1 MPLVNY
7 EREVERFI
15 EFASDENVT
24 AGERFLWY
32 ALMHLMHERAQGR
45 VWPDDYIRLSN
56 DRILAYM
63 PGKYDTLAAARN
75 RLKQR
80 GLIDFKN
87 GNRNK
92 AVPAYKMRYFFPE
105 KIESLEFDGTGYT
118 EKSDNNG
125 CYTEK
130 SDNNSPKSGFCTEK
144 TDNVGYN
151 MGYNMGY
158 NIGGNMGDIYPKD
171 IYNNPKF
178 LQYLSNLRN
187 GNKGYGE
194 EEEKE
199 DVDNKEYIRTRARDE
214 IKKAWRMNFNSDGTP
229 AMFAALES
237 RAVQWGFEEGV
248 VALAI
253 ETAALKNLKSPMD
266 YILST
271 LKDWHERGITTFDAA
286 CERID
291 TPYYE
296 R

>member
-7 EREVERFI
+7 EREVEWFI

-24 AGERFLWY
+24 AGERLLWY

-92 AVPAYKMRYFFPE
+92 AVPAYKMCYFFPE
-105 KIESLEFDGTGYT
+105 KIESLEFEDTSCPKNSDNDHNKSGSYT
-118 EKSDNNG
+118 EKSD
-125 CYTEK
+125 
-130 SDNNSPKSGFCTEK
+130 
-144 TDNVGYN
+144 N

-158 NIGGNMGDIYPKD
+158 NIGYNMGYNMGDIYNNN
-171 IYNNPKF
+171 IYTNPQ
-178 LQYLSNLRN
+178 LPQYTSNQRN
-187 GNKGYGE
+187 GNIGYGE

-199 DVDNKEYIRTRARDE
+199 DISNIEYIRMRARDE
-214 IKKAWRMNFNSDGTP
+214 IRKAWRTNFNSDGTP

-237 RAVQWGFEEGV
+237 RAVQWGFDSGV

-253 ETAALKNLKSPMD
+253 ETAAVKNLKSPAD
-266 YILST
+266 YILQT
-271 LKDWHERGITTFDAA
+271 LTDWHNNGITTVDEA
-286 CERID
+286 CARID
-291 TPYYE
+291 TPFYE